1 MAAANKNLAE
11 VASTD
16 RDVAEIGG
24 KTRPIDQFSPQFTGS
39 ASACGEPRR
48 QPFYHSRNY
57 TSFAFETLFFAFN
70 SHSTSTLTALS
81 RHTPL
86 VHENGRDVGVRPL

>member
-70 SHSTSTLTALS
+70 SHSTSTHGTLTTHP
-81 RHTPL
+81 R
-86 VHENGRDVGVRPL
+86 